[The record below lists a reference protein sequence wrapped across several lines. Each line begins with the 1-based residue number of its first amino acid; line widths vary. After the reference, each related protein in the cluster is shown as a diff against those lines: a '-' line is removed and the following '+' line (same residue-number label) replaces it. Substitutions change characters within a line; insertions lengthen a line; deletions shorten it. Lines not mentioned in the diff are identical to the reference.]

1 MQNSI
6 FIWNNS
12 AVTSSILKKLATQ
25 NTVSNI
31 YYANSRLI
39 EYCKKLILLSSDGTA
54 LVNELKEKKVEY
66 IFSNSEA
73 NSNRFLEYCSYKGF
87 KTIGAKFNNVLLE
100 SSKIKSKDLMKKYSI
115 NTADYISV
123 EKKEDLKVSLSK
135 IGLPCVIK
143 ADGMAKSLSTV
154 IINDEKDFYNIAEK
168 YLDGYYGYSSKR
180 IIVEKFIQGK
190 EVSIP
195 LILDGKSIKIFNI
208 VRDYKR
214 RDNNDL
220 GPNTGG
226 MGSVVPYF
234 ISSSEITLLEVL
246 ISKLKILLETE
257 NLFYKGFM
265 TINVIFSN
273 NNAYLLE
280 INTRLG
286 DSEGQAI
293 LSLLE
298 TDLFDI
304 FESMYNQTVDK
315 LNLSFKNGYAI
326 AVNVINSSYPDILKN
341 NAAKIPEKYI
351 NDILNSDIDL
361 FFYKLAKLNSG
372 NYIQQNDRFLS
383 VVVQDKTIYC
393 AREKIYSKIND
404 IIGNNIYYRNDI
416 GADINE
422 K

>member
-246 ISKLKILLETE
+246 ISKLKILLETV

>member
-1 MQNSI
+1 
-6 FIWNNS
+6 
-12 AVTSSILKKLATQ
+12 
-25 NTVSNI
+25 
-31 YYANSRLI
+31 
-39 EYCKKLILLSSDGTA
+39 
-54 LVNELKEKKVEY
+54 
-66 IFSNSEA
+66 
-73 NSNRFLEYCSYKGF
+73 
-87 KTIGAKFNNVLLE
+87 
-100 SSKIKSKDLMKKYSI
+100 
-115 NTADYISV
+115 
-123 EKKEDLKVSLSK
+123 
-135 IGLPCVIK
+135 
-143 ADGMAKSLSTV
+143 
-154 IINDEKDFYNIAEK
+154 
-168 YLDGYYGYSSKR
+168 
-180 IIVEKFIQGK
+180 
-190 EVSIP
+190 
-195 LILDGKSIKIFNI
+195 
-208 VRDYKR
+208 
-214 RDNNDL
+214 
-220 GPNTGG
+220 
-226 MGSVVPYF
+226 
-234 ISSSEITLLEVL
+234 
-246 ISKLKILLETE
+246 
-257 NLFYKGFM
+257 M
-265 TINVIFSN
+265 TINLIFSN
-273 NNAYLLE
+273 NNVYLLE

-298 TDLFDI
+298 TDLFEI

-341 NAAKIPEKYI
+341 NVAKIPEKYI

>member
-1 MQNSI
+1 MQNNI
-6 FIWNNS
+6 FVWNNS

-66 IFSNSEA
+66 VFSNSEA

-123 EKKEDLKVSLSK
+123 EKKDDLKVSLSK

-195 LILDGKSIKIFNI
+195 LILDGKSIKIFNT

-234 ISSSEITLLEVL
+234 ISSSEITLLEAL

-280 INTRLG
+280 INIRLG

-298 TDLFDI
+298 TDLFEI

-341 NAAKIPEKYI
+341 NVAKIPEKYI

-361 FFYKLAKLNSG
+361 FFYKLVKLNSG